1 MEYNQALAGLVESIS
16 TQILESVQKRIDT
29 DVAVA
34 INKAVS
40 ADKINKL
47 VSDAANRAA
56 KIAAAEYK
64 PDLAQIDK
72 ALTESASSIIQN
84 VSKTAEQIVNETARN
99 HVNKLDINLITQTAV
114 SKLLD
119 EKLKDFK
126 FPEKSIKSSAIDFS
140 ENISGDYVNGGIIHN
155 FSSSGIDDKAKSIQL
170 TVLDT
175 HTVIENELLTRK
187 ITIKESTTF
196 EGNIH
201 FNGTVDISSPGFA
214 KVINATTEQVKND
227 LNQDLFE
234 NYSSLL
240 FDKIKQDG
248 LDLSRITL
256 DGKELVNGTHLSNGI
271 ITSNLKRVGV
281 LDDLQVRGEMLVAN
295 SFFVGKQRIGIN
307 TLEPTHSLTIWDDD
321 TEIIAGK
328 KQPGMAQ
335 LGTSRPQALVLTS
348 NLKNNLLLNPDGSVT
363 IAHLNLGQVS
373 LSSSPTPPNY
383 NAPKGTVVFNAN
395 PSLGG
400 PMGWVSLGDARWA
413 NFGIIE

>member
-1 MEYNQALAGLVESIS
+1 MDYNQALAGLVESLS
-16 TQILESVQKRIDT
+16 AQILESVQKRIDA
-29 DVAVA
+29 DVAAA
-34 INKAVS
+34 ISKAVS
-40 ADKINKL
+40 ADRVDKL
-47 VSDAANRAA
+47 VADAANRAA
-56 KIAAAEYK
+56 KVAAAEYK

-119 EKLKDFK
+119 EKLKDFN
-126 FPEKSIKSSAIDFS
+126 FPEKSIKASAIDFN
-140 ENISGDYVNGGIIHN
+140 ENISGDHVNGGIIRN
-155 FSSSGIDDKAKSIQL
+155 FSSSGIDDKANSIQL

-201 FNGTVDISSPGFA
+201 FNGSVDIASPGFVT
-214 KVINATTEQVKND
+214 VINATTEQVKSG
-227 LNQDLFE
+227 LNQELFE
-234 NYSSLL
+234 SFSSLL
-240 FDKIKQDG
+240 FDKIKTDG
-248 LDLSRITL
+248 LDLSRVTFNGEEIV
-256 DGKELVNGTHLSNGI
+256 KGTHLASGI
-271 ITSNLKRVGV
+271 TTSNLKRVGV
-281 LDDLQVRGEMLVAN
+281 LDDLQVRGEMLIAN

-307 TLEPTHSLTIWDDD
+307 TLEPTHSFTLWDDD
-321 TEIIAGK
+321 TEIVIGK
-328 KQPGMAQ
+328 KQPGLAQ
-335 LGTSRPQALVLTS
+335 IGTSRPQSVVLTS

-363 IAHLNLGQVS
+363 ITHLNLGQVS
-373 LSSSPTPPNY
+373 ITSAPTPPNY
-383 NAPKGTVVFNAN
+383 NAPKGTIVFNAN

>member
-16 TQILESVQKRIDT
+16 TQILESVQKRIDAE
-29 DVAVA
+29 VSVA

-47 VSDAANRAA
+47 VTDAANRAA

-64 PDLAQIDK
+64 PDLTQIDK
-72 ALTESASSIIQN
+72 ALTDSSSLIIQN
-84 VSKTAEQIVNETARN
+84 VSKTAEQIVNETARS

-114 SKLLD
+114 AKLLD

-140 ENISGDYVNGGIIHN
+140 ENISGDYVDGGIIRN

-201 FNGTVDISSPGFA
+201 FNGTVDIASPGFVA
-214 KVINATTEQVKND
+214 VIDATTEQVKSN
-227 LNQDLFE
+227 LNQSLFE

-248 LDLSRITL
+248 LDLSRVTF
-256 DGKELVNGTHLSNGI
+256 DGKELVNGSHLSNGI

-281 LDDLQVRGEMLVAN
+281 LDDLQVRGEMLIAN

-307 TLEPTHSLTIWDDD
+307 TLEPTHSFTLWDDD
-321 TEIIAGK
+321 TEVIIGK
-328 KQPGMAQ
+328 KQGGIAQ
-335 LGTSRPQALVLTS
+335 IGTSRPQSVVLTS

-363 IAHLNLGQVS
+363 IANLNLGQVS
-373 LSSSPTPPNY
+373 ISSSPTPPNY
-383 NAPKGTVVFNAN
+383 NAPKGTIVFNAN

-400 PMGWVSLGDARWA
+400 PIGWVSLGNAQWA

>member
-16 TQILESVQKRIDT
+16 TQILESVQKRIDAE
-29 DVAVA
+29 VSSA

-47 VSDAANRAA
+47 VTDAANRAA

-72 ALTESASSIIQN
+72 ALSDSASSIVHN
-84 VSKTAEQIVNETARN
+84 VSKTAEQIVNETARS

-114 SKLLD
+114 ARLLD

-201 FNGTVDISSPGFA
+201 FNGTVDITSPGFVR
-214 KVINATTEQVKND
+214 VIDATTEQVQSN
-227 LNQDLFE
+227 LNQTLFE

-240 FDKIKQDG
+240 FDKIKKDG
-248 LDLSRITL
+248 LDLSRITF
-256 DGKELVNGTHLSNGI
+256 DGKELVNGTHLSSGI
-271 ITSNLKRVGV
+271 TTSNLKRVGV
-281 LDDLQVRGEMLVAN
+281 LDDLQVRGEMLIAN
-295 SFFVGKQRIGIN
+295 TFFVGTQRIGIN
-307 TLEPTHSLTIWDDD
+307 TLEPTHSFTLWDDD
-321 TEIIAGK
+321 TEIIIGK
-328 KQPGMAQ
+328 KQGGIGQ
-335 LGTSRPQALVLTS
+335 IGTSRPQSVLLTS
-348 NLKNNLLLNPDGSVT
+348 NLKNNLLINPDGSVT
-363 IAHLNLGQVS
+363 ITNLNLGQVS
-373 LSSSPTPPNY
+373 MSSASTPPNY
-383 NAPKGTVVFNAN
+383 NAPKGTIVFNAN